1 MSSPENPSRR
11 EPLPD
16 RALEL
21 TDPRAM
27 RAYAHP
33 VRLALIGLLRTEG
46 PLTATQA
53 AAKLG
58 ESSGT
63 CSFHLRQ
70 LAKYGFCEE
79 ASGGQGREKPWRA
92 TAFSTNWSTNVEDPE
107 LADAQRHLDA
117 IVVQHYAARVSRWL
131 ADRHEDSPE
140 WRQAAGFGDYSVP
153 LTAQELEQLRQ
164 DTDALLEPYRAR
176 ARGEEE
182 PPADARRVALI
193 HFDFPEPEAS

>member
-1 MSSPENPSRR
+1 MSSPDRPRR
-11 EPLPD
+11 EPIPD
-16 RALEL
+16 RSIEL

-53 AAKLG
+53 AARLG

-79 ASGGQGREKPWRA
+79 AGGGQGREKPWRA
-92 TAFSTNWSTNVEDPE
+92 TARSTNWSTNIEDPE
-107 LADAQRHLDA
+107 LADAQRHLDSV
-117 IVVQHYAARVSRWL
+117 VVQHYIARVSRWL
-131 ADRHEDSPE
+131 ADRHEDSPA
-140 WRQAAGFGDYSVP
+140 WRRAAGFGDQLVP
-153 LTAQELEQLRQ
+153 LTAPELEQLRH
-164 DTDALLEPYRAR
+164 DIDALLEPYRAR
-176 ARGEEE
+176 TIGDEE
-182 PPADARRVALI
+182 PPEDARRVALI
-193 HFDFPEPEAS
+193 HFDFPEPEGR